1 MVCATIDVS
10 EYRGKV
16 CPVNGLFKR
25 KLMNGIEWVMSKGVL
40 TFFCGKMG
48 AGKSTK
54 SNELA
59 QQENTVLFSEDDW
72 LAAAYPDQ
80 ISSLQDYIKYSS
92 LLKPL
97 LKKTIQSILHTG
109 TNVVM
114 DFPANTISQRQWLKS
129 IYSEIDAPHRLVYL
143 ELSDEDCLKQI
154 AKRRVQQPDRAK
166 TDTKEM
172 FEQMSQYF
180 VAPSSDEGFNIISA
194 LADNTAA

>member
-1 MVCATIDVS
+1 
-10 EYRGKV
+10 
-16 CPVNGLFKR
+16 
-25 KLMNGIEWVMSKGVL
+25 MSNGVL

-54 SNELA
+54 SNEFA
-59 QQENTVLFSEDDW
+59 QQENTILFSEDEW
-72 LAAAYPDQ
+72 LGAAYPDQ
-80 ISSLQDYIKYSS
+80 VSSLQDYIKYSS

-97 LKKTIQSILHTG
+97 LKKNIQSILATG

-129 IYSEIDAPHRLVYL
+129 IYSEIEAPHRLVYL

-154 AKRRVQQPDRAK
+154 AKRRVQQPGRAK
-166 TDTKEM
+166 TDTQEM

-180 VAPSSDEGFNIISA
+180 VAPGPDEGFNVVSI
-194 LADNTAA
+194 LAGKKPV